1 MVSDTQ
7 ITQDIA
13 SPGKD
18 SAPLQEQALLW
29 RLEVDTAIPSY
40 AQTEH
45 PHAGSPWGSSHAG
58 ALRILDELLQ
68 VLHLLAK
75 LLCQRKAL
83 AHLHEQSCYLVAAQE
98 SCCPALQP
106 IQHARFHSSCN
117 RANPL
122 VKQQSSQL
130 CCSHITTAASRT
142 PLHSRNGSRGETNAI
157 FRSRLARRE
166 VKVPRCY
173 LPKSSTQFTWSIFFP
188 ISSADCTE
196 IILVV

>member
-1 MVSDTQ
+1 M
-7 ITQDIA
+7 
-13 SPGKD
+13 
-18 SAPLQEQALLW
+18 
-29 RLEVDTAIPSY
+29 DTAIPSY
-40 AQTEH
+40 APTEH
-45 PHAGSPWGSSHAG
+45 PHAGSPWGSSRAG

-173 LPKSSTQFTWSIFFP
+173 LPKSSTQFTWSIFLP
-188 ISSADCTE
+188 ISFADCTE
-196 IILVV
+196 IILVVQKKEKKMRLLQLIWAKEAL